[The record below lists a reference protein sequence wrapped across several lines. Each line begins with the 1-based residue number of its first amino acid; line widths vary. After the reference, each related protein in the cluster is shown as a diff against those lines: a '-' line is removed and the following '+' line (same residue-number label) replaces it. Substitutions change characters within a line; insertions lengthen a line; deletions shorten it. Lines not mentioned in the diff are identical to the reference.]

1 MRQALDKEQVKV
13 ASAAK
18 DEKEAKEEAKPTWK
32 LRVYE
37 GDKLRE
43 EQVELPAEP
52 EPTGKEPSKTG
63 KQLQQFL
70 KLFLRGA

>member
-1 MRQALDKEQVKV
+1 L
-13 ASAAK
+13 AAK
-18 DEKEAKEEAKPTWK
+18 DDKEAKEEKPSWK
-32 LRVYE
+32 LKVYE

-52 EPTGKEPSKTG
+52 EPTGKEPSKAG

-70 KLFLRGA
+70 KNFFRGA